1 MMCKH
6 GDTVVVPIWSS
17 NQRKMI
23 GRDIDRCLVPLV
35 KVLNAGGL
43 ETAASCC
50 GHGYV
55 PPSVILADDTWLVIL
70 TQEEAEKLYA
80 SYPTTITGEPKM
92 EGYQ

>member
-1 MMCKH
+1 MCKH

-17 NQRKMI
+17 NQKRLV

-35 KVLNAGGL
+35 RALNAGGF
-43 ETAASCC
+43 ETDACCC

-55 PPSVILADDTWLVIL
+55 PPSVILSDDTWLVIL
-70 TQEEAEKLYA
+70 TREEADKLYG
-80 SYPTTITGEPKM
+80 SYPTTITGEPKL

>member
-1 MMCKH
+1 MCKH

-17 NQRKMI
+17 NQRKLI
-23 GRDIDRCLVPLV
+23 GRDIDRCIVPLV
-35 KVLNAGGL
+35 KALNAGGL

-55 PPSVILADDTWLVIL
+55 PPSVILVDDTWLVVL
-70 TQEEAEKLYA
+70 TREEAERLYA
-80 SYPTTITGEPKM
+80 AYPTTIHGELKM